1 MSDVII
7 NASFVNKDSTKKL
20 KSYQTLIGEAFH
32 YTYNAKRLQYKEM
45 VLYTAIPN
53 H

>member
-1 MSDVII
+1 MSDVISD
-7 NASFVNKDSTKKL
+7 ASFVNKDSTKKL
-20 KSYQTLIGEAFH
+20 KSFQPLIGEA
-32 YTYNAKRLQYKEM
+32 KRLGYKEM